1 MFNKKV
7 LIVGSGP
14 AGSTIGR
21 VLAEKGLKVEIHE
34 KRSHTGGN
42 TYDYKDK
49 NGVLIHKYGPH
60 YFRTNSEKLL
70 EWLSRFTSWMPGH
83 YYVRAKI
90 GKKLVPLPISLATI
104 SAIKEKAF
112 SEVEFVKY
120 LEENTSKINHPKN
133 SEEQCLSLVGK
144 EIYDSIFK
152 GYTQKQWNKKPS
164 DLNKSITA
172 RIPLRFNWDEKY
184 LNAKYQVMPMKGYS
198 RLMENILDHPN
209 ISVHTQSN
217 IEPKLILKN
226 KKKYHSIVYTG
237 PLDSFFDF
245 KFGKLSYRSLKF
257 QFRNFKMN
265 FKQPCVQINY
275 PNDFNYTRTVEIKHV
290 TGQVI
295 NSTTISYEYPKS
307 SGEHFYPIIIDK
319 NLKKVKQYNH
329 LVKKLKNEENPI
341 YFIGRL
347 AEFKYVDMDQVF
359 LKSLKLANQI
369 IIGLMF

>member
-21 VLAEKGLKVEIHE
+21 VLAEKGVKVEIHE
-34 KRSHTGGN
+34 KRNHIGGN
-42 TYDYKDK
+42 TYDHKDK

-70 EWLSRFTSWMPGH
+70 EWLSKFTSWMPGH

-104 SAIKEKAF
+104 SAIKERAF
-112 SEVEFVKY
+112 SEVDFVQY
-120 LEENTSKINHPKN
+120 LKKNTSKINHPKN

-144 EIYDSIFK
+144 ELYDAIFR

-184 LNAKYQVMPMKGYS
+184 LNAKYQVMPRKGYS
-198 RLMENILDHPN
+198 HLMENILDHPN
-209 ISVHTQSN
+209 ISIHTQSN
-217 IEPKLILKN
+217 IDPKLILKN

-265 FKQPCVQINY
+265 FRQPCVQINY

-290 TGQVI
+290 TGQAI

-307 SGEHFYPIIIDK
+307 SGEPFYPIIIDK

-329 LVKKLKNEENPI
+329 LVKKLKNGENPI

-347 AEFKYVDMDQVF
+347 AEFKYYDMDQVF

-369 IIGLMF
+369 KI